1 LVDSIINFIF
11 AKMAKIHYVTGDATN
26 PVAVGKKIIVH
37 VCNDIGAWGAGFVLA
52 LSKKWKDP
60 EATYRASFGK
70 REKVKPML
78 GNVQYVFV
86 ENNIVVANMIAQKG
100 CGLSEDGR
108 PPIRYG
114 ALRVALADVN
124 DEAYRIGATLH
135 MPRIGCGLAGGQWEE
150 IEKILQDVLSVDA
163 YVYDLPAKA

>member
-1 LVDSIINFIF
+1 MVDSFINFIF
-11 AKMAKIHYVTGDATN
+11 AKMAEIHYVIGDATA

-60 EATYRASFGK
+60 EAVYRKSFGK
-70 REKVKPML
+70 QQKEKPML

-86 ENNIVVANMIAQKG
+86 QDNIVVANMIAQKG
-100 CGLSEDGR
+100 VGYSEDGR

-150 IEKILQDVLSVDA
+150 VEKILQQVMSVDV
-163 YVYDLPAKA
+163 YVYDLK